1 MDSKS
6 EVSLVRP
13 FDFSDRDYHLNK
25 WKEKNITVLICQRN
39 TNDLIRLSLESLL
52 RFYPDIPI
60 LIMEE
65 GSQDESV
72 SYLKYKALT
81 HPNIQ
86 VVTGTNKVDRFTSHG
101 VAMDNALKNHIT
113 TKYVLLMDS
122 DVIIERGGLIEDMLD
137 EFPKD
142 DTLYA
147 IGSLMR
153 VTRSN
158 HACGA
163 PKDESDVLRYA
174 HPSFSIYRTDLYHK
188 INAPFT
194 DHGAPCVYSM
204 LAAEVEGYKIGY
216 YPVDKYVSHLSGG
229 SWTDP
234 RTIWANDHGVFL
246 RPFVTFILRGHI
258 HLSSLHLQTDHDFDI
273 ITESNLQH
281 ANIVVHGK
289 LPQLVENRYYDIR
302 HKAFGE
308 YICIITDSLDILQ
321 PHFVTAVKQ
330 TAIEQNMP
338 DIMNVGGLECIKRT
352 VWQKEHS
359 LR

>member
-13 FDFSDRDYHLNK
+13 FDFSYRDYHLNK

-86 VVTGTNKVDRFTSHG
+86 VITGTNKTDRFTSHG
-101 VAMDNALKNHIT
+101 VAMDNALKNHIS

-122 DVIIERGGLIEDMLD
+122 DVIIERGGLIEDMLN

-147 IGSLMR
+147 IGSLML

-158 HACGA
+158 QACGP
-163 PKDESDVLRYA
+163 PKDEADVLRYA

-188 INAPFT
+188 INAPFV

-204 LAAEVEGYKIGY
+204 IEAEKLGYNIGY

-229 SWTDP
+229 SWTEP

-246 RPFVTFILRGHI
+246 RPFVTFIL
-258 HLSSLHLQTDHDFDI
+258 LSDQRFENLEFQTDRDFDI
-273 ITESNLQH
+273 LCNGKIQNK
-281 ANIVVHGK
+281 NIVIHGK
-289 LPQLVENRYYDIR
+289 LPQEVNNFFYSMR
-302 HKAFGE
+302 HQVMGE
-308 YICIITDSLDILQ
+308 YICVIPEILEILQ

-338 DIMNVGGLECIKRT
+338 DVMNVGGLECIKRT

-359 LR
+359 LK